1 MSWIATARGWTSST
15 CKGPPSRSVSVRPTR
30 IRARAS
36 TIFPDRSAVGSAA
49 DKRRPRPPLVRRLP
63 ENQVKAPALILA
75 SIFAVL
81 ALAAAYAHGD
91 HKPEH
96 GGTVG
101 RGDDDIVIEFVM
113 EKGVLTLYVEDESGK
128 PIVTKD
134 IKGTLFLVA
143 PQRPAQEVKLVSA
156 GGNKFTA
163 AGIKPGPGE
172 RLGARVTLPTGEELE
187 SVSLFSR

>member
-1 MSWIATARGWTSST
+1 M
-15 CKGPPSRSVSVRPTR
+15 
-30 IRARAS
+30 
-36 TIFPDRSAVGSAA
+36 
-49 DKRRPRPPLVRRLP
+49 
-63 ENQVKAPALILA
+63 KAPALILA
-75 SIFAVL
+75 SIFGAL

-113 EKGVLTLYVEDESGK
+113 EKGVLTLYVEDDSGK

-134 IKGTLFLVA
+134 VKGTLFLVA
-143 PQRPAQEVKLVSA
+143 PQRPAQEATLVSA
-156 GGNKFTA
+156 GDNKFTA
-163 AGIKPGPGE
+163 AGIKPVPGD
-172 RLGARVTLPTGEELE
+172 RLRARITLPTGEEFE